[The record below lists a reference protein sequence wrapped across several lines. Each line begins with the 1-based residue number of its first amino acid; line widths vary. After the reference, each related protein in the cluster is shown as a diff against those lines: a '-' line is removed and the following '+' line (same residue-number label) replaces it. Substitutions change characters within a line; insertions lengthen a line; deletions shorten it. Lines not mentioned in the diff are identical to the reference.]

1 MSIFIYP
8 PTAAASGGATELTLD
23 AVLTQLEDL
32 NARVAGSLVP
42 ETFDYLAITYVAS
55 GNGVG
60 EIETVVYKTGGAGG
74 ATVATL
80 TLAYDGSNRLSSTT
94 RS

>member
-1 MSIFIYP
+1 MSVFLYP
-8 PTAAASGGATELTLD
+8 PVAAAAGGATEVTLD
-23 AVLTQLEDL
+23 AVLTEIEAI

-42 ETFDYLAITYVAS
+42 ETQDYVALTYVAS

-74 ATVATL
+74 TTVATL
-80 TLAYDGSNRLSSTT
+80 TLAYNASNKLTSVT